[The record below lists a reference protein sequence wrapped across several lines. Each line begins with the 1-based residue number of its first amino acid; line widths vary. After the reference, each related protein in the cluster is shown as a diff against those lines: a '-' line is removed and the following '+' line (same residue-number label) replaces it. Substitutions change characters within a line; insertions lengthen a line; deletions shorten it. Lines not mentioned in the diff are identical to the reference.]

1 MTIMQHAVGFT
12 NGYYRRYR
20 DKGYFAGGQTPTVVA
35 NGVSTV
41 FSTETSSAVLGT
53 NLSQAR
59 WGGGS
64 SGTLD
69 KGYIAGGAP
78 SASAPFG
85 TLLATTDR
93 TVYSSE
99 STAAVTG
106 ANLTGVRLYI
116 TGAGNQDKGFYS
128 GGITP
133 TQVATSER
141 LSYDSESCA
150 VVAGAALSQARYMGA
165 TATGNSD
172 KGFWSGGL
180 VAPATYVATADR
192 ITYSTEVRTAVT
204 GANLS
209 QVRWAAAGVGNED
222 KGFISGGTITTP
234 AFYATTDRNTYS
246 TESTA
251 AVSGANLSQ
260 ARWAPGA
267 SGDLNKGFFVGG
279 MVGPTSTA
287 ATGGRTTYSTEV
299 HAAVAGVNLPYTRGW
314 MSSL

>member
-1 MTIMQHAVGFT
+1 MTILQHAVGFT
-12 NGYYRRYR
+12 NKYYRTYR
-20 DKGYFAGGQTPTVVA
+20 DKGFFAGGQTPTVVA
-35 NGVSTV
+35 NGVATV
-41 FSTETSSAVLGT
+41 FSSETTSAVLGT

-78 SASAPFG
+78 TASAPFG
-85 TLLATTDR
+85 GLLATTDR
-93 TVYSSE
+93 TTYSSE
-99 STAAVTG
+99 STAAVSG

-116 TGAGNQDKGFYS
+116 SAAGNQDKGFYS

-133 TQVATSER
+133 AQVATSAR
-141 LSYDSESCA
+141 ISYDSESCA
-150 VVAGAALSQARYMGA
+150 VVAGAALSQARYMGG

-180 VAPATYVATADR
+180 SAPATFLATADR
-192 ITYSTEVRTAVT
+192 TTYSTESTAAVT

-222 KGFISGGTITTP
+222 KGFISGGTITAPT
-234 AFYATTDRNTYS
+234 FYATTGRTTYS
-246 TESTA
+246 TEVHA
-251 AVSGANLSQ
+251 AVTGANLSQ

-267 SGDLNKGFFVGG
+267 SGDLDKGFFVGG